1 MYVSFYVFVSMTDVL
16 FPAHSGFEDDNIS
29 VDAEF
34 GASSSLESPAA
45 PTLDQL
51 ETPLPQRILSMPISF
66 PSSHDD
72 LPSSANVTDGAT
84 TNKSRTEY
92 HPRSRRSAKVGQF
105 NSEEYGAST
114 QRQRPTPVPWW
125 PFFRSLEDF
134 LVSELLLECHL
145 SKDQADKLIKIIDS
159 CVNGKGLFTLKSFS
173 DVEAAWDQ
181 ASLKLAPVSLRVA
194 SKQKR

>member
-1 MYVSFYVFVSMTDVL
+1 MTDVL
-16 FPAHSGFEDDNIS
+16 FPVDSGFEDDNIS

-34 GASSSLESPAA
+34 GASSSLESPTA

-72 LPSSANVTDGAT
+72 PPSSANVTDGAA
-84 TNKSRTEY
+84 TNESRTEY
-92 HPRSRRSAKVGQF
+92 HPRSRKPAKVGHF
-105 NSEEYGAST
+105 SSEEGTST
-114 QRQRPTPVPWW
+114 RRQHPTPAPWW

-134 LVSELLLECHL
+134 LVSELLLECRL
-145 SKDQADKLIKIIDS
+145 SKDQADRLIKIIDS

-181 ASLKLAPVSLRVA
+181 VSLKLAPVSLRVA
-194 SKQKR
+194 SKQKH